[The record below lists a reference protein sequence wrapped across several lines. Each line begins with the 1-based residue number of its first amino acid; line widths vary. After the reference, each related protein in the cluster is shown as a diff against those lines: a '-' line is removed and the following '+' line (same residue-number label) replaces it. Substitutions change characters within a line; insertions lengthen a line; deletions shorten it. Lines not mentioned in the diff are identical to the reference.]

1 MATLFRRSLK
11 SVMPAPYPSQAES
24 AESKV
29 PDEPWCAS
37 HPLPVGAA
45 AGSAAEGT
53 DVDPA
58 LPRIVVKFNA
68 AATDQRPSRGMV
80 WPLAQRVVC
89 QKIPTLVLS
98 ELVAVVGVIASRP
111 WSGALECGERQGR
124 QVVGGA
130 DRGTSG
136 SVSVHR
142 PGLDG
147 AGRVVPWL
155 PRRRMVNADG

>member
-1 MATLFRRSLK
+1 
-11 SVMPAPYPSQAES
+11 
-24 AESKV
+24 
-29 PDEPWCAS
+29 
-37 HPLPVGAA
+37 
-45 AGSAAEGT
+45 
-53 DVDPA
+53 
-58 LPRIVVKFNA
+58 
-68 AATDQRPSRGMV
+68 MV

-155 PRRRMVNADG
+155 PRRRMVNADGMTIPPAGRLPGSAELGRCVNRKWIGS